1 MQRAQRVQ
9 RVQRVV
15 ATNNI
20 NILIGIHVVFIV
32 RRRL

>member
-15 ATNNI
+15 ATNYI
-20 NILIGIHVVFIV
+20 NILLGIHVVFIV
-32 RRRL
+32 RRL